1 MEIPEIVLDAAECG
15 AGKIFNHAKILC
27 TKEQQDEVKALFE
40 KTYTSMIMRDMV
52 KRCWNGGAVGLYIDP
67 EELYVEVHDKGDYDE
82 AEDEDSAYLKRGV
95 WSFDPKDI
103 SNYGFE
109 ITSSKD
115 GLFITFPPQNFMNT
129 SGDKFM
135 GGTSA
140 VENTLMAIKE
150 KIPTVKYYGYEG
162 CYACGNAY
170 CQEYF
175 SDKSQ
180 KRKSYKYVGQ
190 VLSELWGND
199 DFWEAFDE
207 AIEDID
213 EEIATEI
220 VEMVNTCK
228 KYLGDSP
235 IQVLL
240 DHISDE
246 EIADMIEEIAD
257 EMDEDE

>member
-1 MEIPEIVLDAAECG
+1 M
-15 AGKIFNHAKILC
+15 
-27 TKEQQDEVKALFE
+27 
-40 KTYTSMIMRDMV
+40 
-52 KRCWNGGAVGLYIDP
+52 
-67 EELYVEVHDKGDYDE
+67 HDKGDYDE
-82 AEDEDSAYLKRGV
+82 AEDDDSIYLKRGV

-115 GLFITFPPQNFMNT
+115 GLFVTYPAQNFT
-129 SGDKFM
+129 DEFGDNIL
-135 GGTSA
+135 GGTTA
-140 VENTLMAIKE
+140 VEETLKAIKK
-150 KIPTVKYYGYEG
+150 KIPTVEYYGYVG
-162 CYACGNAY
+162 CCISDTHSGTGY
-170 CQEYF
+170 CEEYF
-175 SDKSQ
+175 SEKSQ

-199 DFWEAFDE
+199 DFWETFSED
-207 AIEDID
+207 IEEID

-240 DHISDE
+240 DHVSDD

-257 EMDEDE
+257 EMDDTE

>member
-1 MEIPEIVLDAAECG
+1 MEIPEIVLQAAECG
-15 AGKIFNHAKILC
+15 AGKNFNHVKILC
-27 TKEQQDEVKALFE
+27 AKEQQDEVKALFE
-40 KTYTSMIMRDMV
+40 KTYTSTIMREMLKLV
-52 KRCWNGGAVGLYIDP
+52 ENGGVVGLCIDP
-67 EELYVEVHDKGDYDE
+67 EELHVEVHDKGDYDE
-82 AEDEDSAYLKRGV
+82 AEDDDSIYLKRGV

-115 GLFITFPPQNFMNT
+115 GLFITYPAQNFTNK
-129 SGDKFM
+129 SGDKFL
-135 GGTSA
+135 GGTPA
-140 VENTLMAIKE
+140 VEKTLKAIKE
-150 KIPTVKYYGYEG
+150 NIPTVKYYGYEG
-162 CYACGNAY
+162 CFVCGNGY
-170 CQEYF
+170 CAEYF
-175 SDKSQ
+175 SEKSQ

-207 AIEDID
+207 DIEDID
-213 EEIATEI
+213 EEVATEI

-240 DHISDE
+240 DHVSDD

-257 EMDEDE
+257 EMDDTE